1 MSGTDTTDM
10 DRSGAESTET
20 GRCESP
26 LLPMGQRPMYRVD
39 PDRLSQQLG
48 HASSRQSQQSILC
61 KNYAIPEDGAD
72 TDAAAEKD
80 DATATAAKKGAAGG
94 RPRYHMRRPP
104 RMLRSKSQHVPTT
117 SAQLSPS
124 RDLSSRLKSACR
136 RLNPRRFAKTT
147 HHQRAGAGTDHVN
160 ANAPHVSPPSDGD
173 SASGAT
179 TTRSL

>member
-1 MSGTDTTDM
+1 MSGTSTTDM
-10 DRSGAESTET
+10 DKSGTESTEP

-48 HASSRQSQQSILC
+48 HASSRQSQQSIFC
-61 KNYAIPEDGAD
+61 KNYAIPEDRTD

-80 DATATAAKKGAAGG
+80 DAAAKKGAVGA

-117 SAQLSPS
+117 SAQLSPP

-136 RLNPRRFAKTT
+136 RLNPRRLAKST
-147 HHQRAGAGTDHVN
+147 HHHRTGAGTDHVDAN
-160 ANAPHVSPPSDGD
+160 ANAPHASLPSDGE
-173 SASGAT
+173 SASGPA